1 METFHSALFS
11 VLNPRR
17 HDVLVALH
25 RMFVYMILVA
35 GCKTVLSCVLGAA
48 KGAVR
53 DAVALILDPT
63 QERGHTPLKPGPGET
78 VLSISRGALQRS
90 PTIH

>member
-1 METFHSALFS
+1 MKGEVQGGTENEGGFKLSGQAS
-11 VLNPRR
+11 EGN
-17 HDVLVALH
+17 
-25 RMFVYMILVA
+25 
-35 GCKTVLSCVLGAA
+35 GCH
-48 KGAVR
+48 GAVR

>member
-25 RMFVYMILVA
+25 RMFVYMMLVA
-35 GCKTVLSCVLGAA
+35 GCKTVLSCILGAA
-48 KGAVR
+48 KGTVR
-53 DAVALILDPT
+53 KL
-63 QERGHTPLKPGPGET
+63 RH
-78 VLSISRGALQRS
+78 
-90 PTIH
+90 